1 MFDDKHQNG
10 SYQHASHHAFRP
22 FQPVEERE
30 HLERVVS
37 ETVDEQQQQH
47 VVDVRHITH
56 VKKRGLEV
64 FFAVALQLCVSGNFT
79 ADSIA
84 FVTVGV
90 PAARYIKILPPLR
103 RIMT

>member
-64 FFAVALQLCVSGNFT
+64 FLAVALHEKLKNVWLQHSYECH
-79 ADSIA
+79 
-84 FVTVGV
+84 
-90 PAARYIKILPPLR
+90 
-103 RIMT
+103 